1 MRDVKGV
8 TRGTGTSDVERSY
21 ARMLCLQNR
30 LTLIR
35 AKMDPDFQDLPGLRT
50 GRYGHR
56 RACVAAGG
64 RGTRD
69 EGVIREG
76 DPGDFYMK
84 VIAKMFRGVWHY
96 GVTTSVVTEW
106 VLEIYGGATQW
117 RAVFEDGDTMDLLR
131 SEAMTSPVNPK
142 RRAGKGEGG
151 GDAAGAGWTSD
162 EEEEEEAAHLRAWE
176 SAAVPGSDTNALTFA
191 VMTCSTHVKSKN
203 FNNSADSDW
212 RLLHDIMPAGFTW
225 GGMAV
230 PRSHKAMRKFL
241 RVPDTS
247 RYVRHMCP
255 KGCVA
260 FSGAPGK
267 AGGWANLPD
276 QHCPECNADRVP
288 GGGGGS
294 GGEEALVLLDGPGI
308 RKVAVLMA
316 PAHMSCANAADSGVD
331 AGELLVAGIHARS
344 QDVRAKCKCK
354 LQVAGIHA
362 RSQDGASSSPGR
374 ASAVASAVADAVV
387 AGCCEEVALDI
398 ASAGL
403 GVCRRQSCEAM
414 DTTSPPGRKW
424 AASLV
429 VSRVRAAGIEEDE
442 KDIRKRVTRFVRERR
457 KAHLNAKASTVPAAQ
472 LVVAEEAASSAA

>member
-1 MRDVKGV
+1 
-8 TRGTGTSDVERSY
+8 
-21 ARMLCLQNR
+21 
-30 LTLIR
+30 
-35 AKMDPDFQDLPGLRT
+35 
-50 GRYGHR
+50 
-56 RACVAAGG
+56 
-64 RGTRD
+64 
-69 EGVIREG
+69 
-76 DPGDFYMK
+76 MK
-84 VIAKMFRGVWHY
+84 VIAKKFRGVWHY
-96 GVTTSVVTEW
+96 GVITSVVTEW

-117 RAVFEDGDTMDLLR
+117 RAVFEDGDTVDLLR
-131 SEAMTSPVNPK
+131 SEVVEAMAAAQEHSPVD
-142 RRAGKGEGG
+142 ADGEARLATVPEGDDQSSESEEEGWEGGGG

-176 SAAVPGSDTNALTFA
+176 SAVVPGSDTNALTFA
-191 VMTCSTHVKSKN
+191 VMKCSAHVKSKN

-212 RLLHDIMPAGFTW
+212 QLLHDIMPAGFTW

-316 PAHMSCANAADSGVD
+316 PAHMSCANAADLGVD
-331 AGELLVAGIHARS
+331 APELLVAGIHARS

-354 LQVAGIHA
+354 LLVAGIHA

-374 ASAVASAVADAVV
+374 ASPPATAPSAVADAVV

-398 ASAGL
+398 APW
-403 GVCRRQSCEAM
+403 Q
-414 DTTSPPGRKW
+414 TSPPGQKW

-442 KDIRKRVTRFVRERR
+442 KDMRKRVTRFVRERR

>member
-1 MRDVKGV
+1 
-8 TRGTGTSDVERSY
+8 
-21 ARMLCLQNR
+21 
-30 LTLIR
+30 
-35 AKMDPDFQDLPGLRT
+35 
-50 GRYGHR
+50 
-56 RACVAAGG
+56 
-64 RGTRD
+64 
-69 EGVIREG
+69 
-76 DPGDFYMK
+76 MK
-84 VIAKMFRGVWHY
+84 VIAKKFRGVWHY
-96 GVTTSVVTEW
+96 GVITSVVTEW

-117 RAVFEDGDTMDLLR
+117 RAVFEDGDTVDLLR
-131 SEAMTSPVNPK
+131 S
-142 RRAGKGEGG
+142 
-151 GDAAGAGWTSD
+151 
-162 EEEEEEAAHLRAWE
+162 EEEEEAAHLREWE

-191 VMTCSTHVKSKN
+191 VMKCSAHVKSKN

-212 RLLHDIMPAGFTW
+212 QLLHDIMPAGFTW

-230 PRSHKAMRKFL
+230 PRSHKAMRKIL
-241 RVPDTS
+241 RVPNTS

-276 QHCPECNADRVP
+276 QHCPECNADS
-288 GGGGGS
+288 GGGS

-331 AGELLVAGIHARS
+331 APELLVAGIHARS

-354 LQVAGIHA
+354 LLVAGIHA
-362 RSQDGASSSPGR
+362 RSQDGRPPPATAP
-374 ASAVASAVADAVV
+374 SAVADAVV

-398 ASAGL
+398 APW
-403 GVCRRQSCEAM
+403 Q
-414 DTTSPPGRKW
+414 TSPPGQKW

-442 KDIRKRVTRFVRERR
+442 KDMRKRVTRGRPDAKVR
-457 KAHLNAKASTVPAAQ
+457 KLM
-472 LVVAEEAASSAA
+472 AASSTAQPPGVVKTLTDDKKRKRPVKKRR